1 LVRAEKGV
9 NKLSVKDTF
18 RRWLILALVACAVM
32 LGMSVWLTAAAIG
45 NVLQLKWSLSPNEVG
60 WLVTAV
66 QLGFVIGAFGAA
78 VFNLADLLPA
88 RVYFSVSAAL
98 AGCANAGLVVAN
110 NYEWALALRFLT
122 GFCLAG
128 VYPPSMKMIATWFR
142 TSRGMAI
149 GTIVGA
155 LTVGKASPYLFK
167 AIGESSFSVVIWGTS
182 LAALIS
188 GLLVGL
194 LYKDGPHGFQRASF
208 SWKHIL
214 VVINHRPTR
223 LATYGYLGHMWELYA
238 MWTWVP
244 AFMLASFSS
253 WSGQVESSRI
263 EFWVDLSSFGVI
275 SIGGAGCIWGGL
287 MADRI
292 GRKKLVKAAMLV
304 SGSCCVVVGFL
315 FGQSPWL
322 LLPLL
327 LVWGFFVVADS
338 AQFSAM
344 VTEVAPQ
351 NVVGTALTLQTSLGF
366 LLTMLT
372 IQGVP
377 FLTEIV
383 GWKWS
388 FAFLSLGPLAGIQCI
403 RKLKGIHKGSG

>member
-1 LVRAEKGV
+1 MKIE
-9 NKLSVKDTF
+9 F

-45 NVLQLKWSLSPNEVG
+45 NVLQLKWSLGASEVG

-78 VFNLADLLPA
+78 VFNLADLFPA
-88 RVYFSVSAAL
+88 RVYFSLSAIL
-98 AGCANAGLVVAN
+98 AGCANAGLMIVSS
-110 NYEWALALRFLT
+110 YEWALVLRFLT

-142 TSRGMAI
+142 TSRGLAI
-149 GTIVGA
+149 GTVVGA
-155 LTVGKASPYLFK
+155 LTIGKASPYLFK
-167 AIGESSFSVVIWGTS
+167 ALGDSSFLVVLGGTS

-188 GLLVGL
+188 GLLVWV
-194 LYKDGPHGFQRASF
+194 LYEDGPHGFQRSSF
-208 SWKHIL
+208 SWNHIL

-238 MWTWVP
+238 MWTWAPV
-244 AFMLASFSS
+244 FILASFTN
-253 WSGQVESSRI
+253 WFNGAESSRV
-263 EFWVDLSSFGVI
+263 ELWVDLTSFAVI
-275 SIGGAGCIWGGL
+275 SIGGLGCIWGGF

-292 GRKKLVKAAMLV
+292 GRKKLVNAAMTV
-304 SGSCCVVVGFL
+304 SGACCVIVGF
-315 FGQSPWL
+315 FFEQSPWL
-322 LLPLL
+322 LVPLL
-327 LVWGFFVVADS
+327 LIWGFFVVADS

-351 NVVGTALTLQTSLGF
+351 NAVGTALTLQTSLGF

-377 FLTEIV
+377 WFIEIV
-383 GWKWS
+383 GWRWS
-388 FAFLSLGPLAGIQCI
+388 FAFLSLGPLVGIQCI
-403 RKLKGIHKGSG
+403 RKLRVI